1 MRIPFCTFCVKTRVF
16 CSKCQSLLDSGEY
29 SMLDVDVSDALLEIS
44 SGKLGEEL
52 KDVEYVK
59 SYEIGNLL
67 IVVLKGIKSL
77 PRVVIQQLEHELE
90 RRFDKRVK
98 VVEKGVNINELATQ
112 LASPA
117 RILTVSTSWLPDG
130 TTETVVRISRQ
141 ELKRLPF
148 RPSELAKV
156 LSQISG
162 SNIRVEITRY

>member
-1 MRIPFCTFCVKTRVF
+1 
-16 CSKCQSLLDSGEY
+16 
-29 SMLDVDVSDALLEIS
+29 MLDVDVSDALLEIS